1 MGDRLAKGLVAELFR
16 GHQQQPDVAELD
28 LLEHIGP
35 FRHRQQAVQRGG
47 ALNVARQQ
55 AVDLVLHQ
63 RLQRRNDHRQ
73 AAIAVVAIECRE
85 LVAD

>member
-28 LLEHIGP
+28 LLEHIRP